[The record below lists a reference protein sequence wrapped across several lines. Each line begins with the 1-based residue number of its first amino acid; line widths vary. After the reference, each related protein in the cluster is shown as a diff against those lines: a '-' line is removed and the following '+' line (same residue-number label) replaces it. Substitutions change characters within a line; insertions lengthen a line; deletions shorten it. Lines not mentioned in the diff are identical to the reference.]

1 MPIYEFH
8 CDACEKDFECLVLET
23 RRLFARHATTKKSK
37 KSCPH
42 AHSIVKA
49 AMVKRLRGLH
59 RHHLVVDVQL
69 PVVRAVVTDGKNTQN
84 RNPGQQ
90 TRTLAGKLG

>member
-1 MPIYEFH
+1 MNIIVIHVKKILNVWFLEMSVL
-8 CDACEKDFECLVLET
+8 LV
-23 RRLFARHATTKKSK
+23 RHVTTKKSK

-42 AHSIVKA
+42 APSTVKA
-49 AMVKRLRGLH
+49 AMVKRLRRLL
-59 RHHLVVDVQL
+59 RHHLVVDVRL

-84 RNPGQQ
+84 RNPRQQ